1 MGRQEED
8 YSLLCA
14 SFQVTSRMKQI
25 YLLLLI
31 SLPLAS
37 TAFAQ
42 NNCANAT
49 QIPLNGTN
57 VCQTTNGANLQVG
70 ENVSPITSG
79 GGCNATQS
87 MWLYF
92 YTGSN
97 TAVELT
103 FDVTNNPNCSPAWN
117 VYGPFATP
125 TGNCLPG
132 AGSLVYS
139 DNILS
144 AAAGQM
150 NVTGLTN
157 LQENSYYLVQ
167 VLGRAGGGPGDG
179 FSSYCITAEPAPCQ
193 CSDPC
198 GPACGFTSTPTVAQV
213 TGGSCPFY
221 DFNPDLQTGESQT
234 QCYTIQAINTTITFG
249 MIASTSGCAGGT
261 VTGITWQVYNTGSCS
276 SPVLSG
282 TAIGP
287 TWTGMTI
294 GGLYTVCYTPTS
306 ACTRLGQWPYFVGA
320 IPPVLPVEWLH
331 IGAVPTN
338 RTVEVGWAVL
348 DLGGT
353 SHYIIERSADA
364 TRWEEVGNLSAND
377 NIPADS
383 DKWNRF
389 REQSG
394 NTGVEI
400 QLESLV
406 ALSGAADKADE
417 NGAPSA
423 SIRQYM
429 FTDQAPRFGQNYY
442 RVRQVDADGAESVS
456 QVVEAYFNTQGAQPS
471 VAVYPQPA
479 QTFLNLEVA
488 TPSPEALHLALVD
501 ATGRLVASWNVQD
514 PTLQNAHRLDVAHVP
529 AGVYH
534 LQVRQGSW
542 CSTQR
547 VILQ

>member
-1 MGRQEED
+1 
-8 YSLLCA
+8 
-14 SFQVTSRMKQI
+14 
-25 YLLLLI
+25 
-31 SLPLAS
+31 
-37 TAFAQ
+37 
-42 NNCANAT
+42 
-49 QIPLNGTN
+49 
-57 VCQTTNGANLQVG
+57 
-70 ENVSPITSG
+70 
-79 GGCNATQS
+79 
-87 MWLYF
+87 
-92 YTGSN
+92 
-97 TAVELT
+97 
-103 FDVTNNPNCSPAWN
+103 
-117 VYGPFATP
+117 
-125 TGNCLPG
+125 
-132 AGSLVYS
+132 
-139 DNILS
+139 
-144 AAAGQM
+144 
-150 NVTGLTN
+150 
-157 LQENSYYLVQ
+157 
-167 VLGRAGGGPGDG
+167 
-179 FSSYCITAEPAPCQ
+179 
-193 CSDPC
+193 
-198 GPACGFTSTPTVAQV
+198 
-213 TGGSCPFY
+213 
-221 DFNPDLQTGESQT
+221 
-234 QCYTIQAINTTITFG
+234 
-249 MIASTSGCAGGT
+249 
-261 VTGITWQVYNTGSCS
+261 
-276 SPVLSG
+276 
-282 TAIGP
+282 
-287 TWTGMTI
+287 
-294 GGLYTVCYTPTS
+294 
-306 ACTRLGQWPYFVGA
+306 
-320 IPPVLPVEWLH
+320 
-331 IGAVPTN
+331 
-338 RTVEVGWAVL
+338 VEVGWSVL